1 MFENKRLSGEK
12 LKVLSDFIG
21 IIASAISAVNSKLT
35 SHRIKYPKKNWNL
48 RKTKPIP
55 NN

>member
-1 MFENKRLSGEK
+1 MFENKRLSREK

-35 SHRIKYPKKNWNL
+35 SHRIKYPKKN
-48 RKTKPIP
+48 
-55 NN
+55 